1 MRFLTSLLAIAAIP
15 LTIGVTALGAGHA
28 AAGGM
33 MQSKTGDLNADG
45 TANSVD
51 ALLVLFYDAGLSKPR
66 AETAALWFA
75 GADVNCDTTV
85 NALDATLILQAGA
98 GLYDLRP

>member
-1 MRFLTSLLAIAAIP
+1 MRTLASLFAALLIALAV
-15 LTIGVTALGAGHA
+15 GVPVMGAGHA

-33 MQSKTGDLNADG
+33 MLSKTGDLNDDG

-51 ALLVLFYDAGLSKPR
+51 ALLVLFYDAGLSKPS
-66 AETAALWFA
+66 AAQANRWFA
-75 GADVNCDTTV
+75 NADVNCDTTV

>member
-1 MRFLTSLLAIAAIP
+1 MRTLISLIAIVALA
-15 LTIGVTALGAGHA
+15 LTISVTALGTGHA

-33 MQSKTGDLNADG
+33 MQSKTGDLNGDG

-51 ALLVLFYDAGLSKPR
+51 ALLVLFYNAGLSKPPG
-66 AETAALWFA
+66 AGAGLWFA
-75 GADVNCDTTV
+75 EADVNCDTTV

>member
-1 MRFLTSLLAIAAIP
+1 MRIFVSFIAIFAIA
-15 LTIGVTALGAGHA
+15 LTISVTALGAGHA

-51 ALLVLFYDAGLSKPR
+51 ALLVLFYNAGLSSPPPDG
-66 AETAALWFA
+66 ADLWFA
-75 GADVNCDTTV
+75 EADVNCDTTV

-98 GLYDLRP
+98 GLYNLRP

>member
-1 MRFLTSLLAIAAIP
+1 MRSITSLLTALAIA
-15 LTIGVTALGAGHA
+15 LTIGAGWFAPGHA

-33 MQSKTGDLNADG
+33 MQVKTGDLNADG
-45 TANSVD
+45 AATSVD
-51 ALLVLFYDAGLSKPR
+51 AQLLLQIDAGLNDPPAKGYDV
-66 AETAALWFA
+66 WFA

-85 NALDATLILQAGA
+85 NAMDATVILQASA